1 MEHHTHHATL
11 VSVDL
16 DHRHL
21 RFHTIPGRLLDYGH
35 VRMGNALKYLSTLAV
50 LASMQVM
57 ATAGKLHADG
67 MLTVNGANAKESQVT
82 VIPSNGTAYTLEK
95 GSLSFM
101 LEFELDQR
109 YLVIFEHPECLTK
122 QLYFDTEVPDDYLY
136 DQYSFPFQVI
146 LEKNR
151 DENVSYAG
159 PVGYIMYMDAVNDFD
174 YETDYTLTIDEKLRE
189 EMERYQTPRKVEPS
203 AIAAPPVKAPTSSSA
218 TVVSATTA
226 MLTTAPTLVKP
237 EPVTV
242 KADRTAPAPQM
253 IEPVVVDA
261 PVIKAPAPAAP
272 VTIKVEDVPVS
283 TEEVVVE
290 RKVQPVERKVAIE
303 EPVAPA
309 VERVVEEPKQ
319 AGREEELIVDKKQVT
334 TIVRITDDG
343 GHTTEYR
350 RVAHKFGA
358 VFYFMEEQSI
368 TERMYYEHTGMQ
380 RMAMN

>member
-1 MEHHTHHATL
+1 
-11 VSVDL
+11 
-16 DHRHL
+16 
-21 RFHTIPGRLLDYGH
+21 
-35 VRMGNALKYLSTLAV
+35 MGNALKYLSTLAV

-82 VIPSNGTAYTLEK
+82 VIPSNGAAYTLEK
-95 GSLSFM
+95 GILSFM

-174 YETDYTLTIDEKLRE
+174 YETDYTLKIDEKLKE
-189 EMERYQTPRKVEPS
+189 EMERYQAPRRVEPS
-203 AIAAPPVKAPTSSSA
+203 AIATPAVKAPTSASSA
-218 TVVSATTA
+218 TVVSATAA
-226 MLTTAPTLVKP
+226 MVITTPTIEKP

-261 PVIKAPAPAAP
+261 PVITAPAPAAP
-272 VTIKVEDVPVS
+272 LTIKVENVPVS
-283 TEEVVVE
+283 AEEAVVE
-290 RKVQPVERKVAIE
+290 KKVQPVERKVVVE
-303 EPVAPA
+303 EPMAPA
-309 VERVVEEPKQ
+309 VARVVEEPKQ